1 MPWPSLLTNFPVKAQ
16 RISRH
21 CEGRNGVPSV
31 QIHETMAPQHG
42 LSVHAISTGKTTLH
56 VLYTFTFIHIDL
68 DIDAPSRHYMA
79 VWALL
84 LPRAVGRRDVC
95 SSGSARFIQVSSQ
108 SLRLERK
115 YGLRVTGFCFAS
127 TALSTQRLSRSRC
140 DLSGRGL
147 TAATQSR
154 SVKLL
159 SMQSSTPSNASTI
172 HKMTPRHSDQH
183 VHNSMSTPGSF
194 EQYAPSRA
202 PICTGVVA
210 APQGAQHDT
219 QKSPPPRKSTCP
231 SCSSSATTSRIR
243 RVTE

>member
-1 MPWPSLLTNFPVKAQ
+1 VSTQL
-16 RISRH
+16 
-21 CEGRNGVPSV
+21 VP
-31 QIHETMAPQHG
+31 E
-42 LSVHAISTGKTTLH
+42 KTPYT
-56 VLYTFTFIHIDL
+56 YTFTF
-68 DIDAPSRHYMA
+68 IDAPSRHYMA

-84 LPRAVGRRDVC
+84 LPRAVGRRDFC

-108 SLRLERK
+108 SLGRK
-115 YGLRVTGFCFAS
+115 YVFLLS
-127 TALSTQRLSRSRC
+127 STQRLSRSRC

-159 SMQSSTPSNASTI
+159 SMKSSTPSNASTI

>member
-1 MPWPSLLTNFPVKAQ
+1 MSTQLVPVKPPYTYCT
-16 RISRH
+16 RSRLFILTRPQDTTWLCGH
-21 CEGRNGVPSV
+21 FCFRGLWEDEMFARQEVHGSSKFHIKVCVWRGNSV
-31 QIHETMAPQHG
+31 
-42 LSVHAISTGKTTLH
+42 
-56 VLYTFTFIHIDL
+56 
-68 DIDAPSRHYMA
+68 
-79 VWALL
+79 
-84 LPRAVGRRDVC
+84 
-95 SSGSARFIQVSSQ
+95 
-108 SLRLERK
+108 
-115 YGLRVTGFCFAS
+115 FCFAS

-194 EQYAPSRA
+194 EQNAPSRA